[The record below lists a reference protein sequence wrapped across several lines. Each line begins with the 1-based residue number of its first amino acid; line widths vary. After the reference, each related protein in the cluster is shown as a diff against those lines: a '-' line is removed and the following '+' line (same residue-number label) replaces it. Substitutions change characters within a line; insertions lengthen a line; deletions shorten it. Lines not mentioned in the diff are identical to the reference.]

1 MDGYTDQTFKSSSFP
16 TESLSPPGQSVS
28 RFRDECVRIKM
39 KYFNREYAKIFVA
52 FIGVMLVNMMQ
63 NNFWQQI
70 VENEFGSHHRF
81 LLAFTAGIFSVLS
94 GVLSC
99 IYPAQNV
106 LGISI
111 FLTSVVYMVN
121 LLCKGW
127 LDQHFFMH
135 LLRNMMFVTA
145 LPPFHGIWASLIQ
158 LHKSS
163 VLHVPIVLFSIYQ
176 INSDFPIGIISFLGY
191 SYTLGTVSFVW
202 CAVWV
207 YMIFRPNIVPSY
219 TMINSCTAPT
229 LSDIPWKSMFTSM
242 PVVAILI
249 AVICEAFNL
258 AFPYIWTLISSEPE
272 TFFRFSS
279 YRMMNTF
286 IIFVTM
292 IFTIIVLEFY
302 PKIRSTSTINIRKFW
317 SCAYF
322 LMQAIFYYVCA
333 FTKETWID
341 DLFFIVYDMV
351 EVLYAF
357 GFIVNHL
364 DIAPRYA
371 SILCGVITAV
381 YYIFDGC
388 VTNFFIAVKDYLKDH
403 NDFLVCILVVIIL
416 VNITA
421 VIFYFIFASAEV
433 QPWAKTHDEE
443 TQQESDDVAV
453 LVN

>member
-191 SYTLGTVSFVW
+191 SYTLGE
-202 CAVWV
+202 
-207 YMIFRPNIVPSY
+207 Y
-219 TMINSCTAPT
+219 TTHSC
-229 LSDIPWKSMFTSM
+229 
-242 PVVAILI
+242 
-249 AVICEAFNL
+249 
-258 AFPYIWTLISSEPE
+258 
-272 TFFRFSS
+272 
-279 YRMMNTF
+279 
-286 IIFVTM
+286 
-292 IFTIIVLEFY
+292 
-302 PKIRSTSTINIRKFW
+302 
-317 SCAYF
+317 
-322 LMQAIFYYVCA
+322 
-333 FTKETWID
+333 
-341 DLFFIVYDMV
+341 
-351 EVLYAF
+351 
-357 GFIVNHL
+357 
-364 DIAPRYA
+364 
-371 SILCGVITAV
+371 
-381 YYIFDGC
+381 
-388 VTNFFIAVKDYLKDH
+388 DH
-403 NDFLVCILVVIIL
+403 NH
-416 VNITA
+416 T
-421 VIFYFIFASAEV
+421 EV
-433 QPWAKTHDEE
+433 
-443 TQQESDDVAV
+443 
-453 LVN
+453 